1 MSHRRAPSRWLRQ
14 VIATRPPQVPTKVS
28 SLWRSATPPQSD
40 ARHAGAHRASDARQ
54 ARRNSTRRAHHTRR
68 TRAPLTKPSLSPRTF
83 VLARAAAA
91 AAARRPPP
99 CREILFCPPHAHLA
113 LGTSITRPAAP
124 TRPPSASRAPALPRP
139 APSAA
144 HRRIPPAPARRR
156 NDGDA
161 HAGREEQDPRDARGQ
176 AVGEDDRRGAR
187 DDRRG
192 RRGAPPAQGAAAL
205 RPASRHP
212 PPRRPPLRPR
222 PFRRR
227 SRPS

>member
-1 MSHRRAPSRWLRQ
+1 MAATSNCHPSTHKSTWVLKTLNRDPRRR
-14 VIATRPPQVPTKVS
+14 
-28 SLWRSATPPQSD
+28 SD

-91 AAARRPPP
+91 AAARRPPL

-124 TRPPSASRAPALPRP
+124 TRPLSASRAPALPRP